1 MVAVKKMKKRIAVV
15 SRMERAGGGSF
26 QYGASILEAVTKLP
40 QNEYEVCFWY
50 NSNSLDDFVKKLC
63 CQHAK
68 PNWLYVQFFRVIR
81 KIANI
86 ANKVLKS
93 ARIENWVEY
102 DALIRAVRAWKPD
115 VCISLE
121 QTYNPLSKEVRVIG
135 PVHDLMHRYETLFPE
150 IAAPAEYALREKT
163 FGRHAKHAAA
173 VLVDSAIGKAQLIE
187 SYGVAENRVHILPFI
202 PSPLLTESSGRPASF
217 ATITAPFIFYPAQFW
232 PHKNHMA
239 IIQAIAMLPENLPL
253 HCVFVGTTDKEAFVP
268 VREAMEKAG
277 LRERVHILGYVS
289 DADVAWFYKNA
300 FALVMATFCGP
311 TNIPPLE
318 AMQYGC
324 PVIVSEV
331 YGMPEQ
337 CGDAALYIDPRK
349 PEQIV
354 EALCRIATEPGL
366 RDSLIE
372 KGYARSARWTKKD
385 FQKRFLEILQ
395 SVCSAPFHTPEN

>member
-150 IAAPAEYALREKT
+150 IAAPAEYSLREKT

>member
-1 MVAVKKMKKRIAVV
+1 MKKRIAVV

-26 QYGASILEAVTKLP
+26 QYGASILEAVTKLS
-40 QNEYEVCFWY
+40 QTEYEVCFWY
-50 NSNSLDDFVKKLC
+50 HSNSLDDFVKRLC
-63 CQHAK
+63 CQHAR
-68 PNWLYVQFFRVIR
+68 PNWFSVQFFRVVR

-93 ARIENWVEY
+93 TRIESWVEY
-102 DALIRAVRAWKPD
+102 DALIRAVRSWKPD

-121 QTYNPLSKEVRVIG
+121 QTYNPLSKKVRVIG
-135 PVHDLMHRYETLFPE
+135 PVHDLMHRYETRFPE
-150 IAAPAEYALREKT
+150 ISAPAEFSARERM
-163 FGRHAKHAAA
+163 FGRHAKYAAA
-173 VLVDSAIGKAQLIE
+173 VLVDSAIGKKQLIE
-187 SYGVAENRVHILPFI
+187 CYGVAESKVHILPFI
-202 PSPLLTESSGRPASF
+202 PSPLLTKPADRPSST
-217 ATITAPFIFYPAQFW
+217 ATINAPFIFYPAQFW

-239 IIQAIAMLPENLPL
+239 IIRAIAMLPEDLPL

-268 VREAMEKAG
+268 VREAIEKAG
-277 LRERVHILGYVS
+277 LSERVHILGYVS

-324 PVIVSEV
+324 PVVASAV

-349 PEQIV
+349 PEQIA
-354 EALCRIATEPGL
+354 EALCRMATEPGL
-366 RDSLIE
+366 RESLIE
-372 KGYARSARWTKKD
+372 KGFARSAQWTKED

-395 SVCSAPFHTPEN
+395 SVSSAPFQASEN

>member
-1 MVAVKKMKKRIAVV
+1 MDGIAKMKPRIAVV

-26 QYGASILEAVTKLP
+26 QYGIAILEAVTNLP

-68 PNWLYVQFFRVIR
+68 PSWLSVQFFRVVR
-81 KIANI
+81 KISNI
-86 ANKVLKS
+86 ANKILKS
-93 ARIENWVEY
+93 TRIENWVEY
-102 DALIRAVRAWKPD
+102 DPLIRAVRAWKPD

-150 IAAPAEYALREKT
+150 ISAPAEYAMRERT

-187 SYGVAENRVHILPFI
+187 SYGVAENMVHILPFI
-202 PSPLLTESSGRPASF
+202 PSPLLAEPADRPASF
-217 ATITAPFIFYPAQFW
+217 ATINAPFIFYPAQFW

-239 IIQAIAMLPENLPL
+239 IIRAISLLPESLPL

-268 VREAMEKAG
+268 VQDAIKKAG
-277 LRERVHILGYVS
+277 LSERVHILGYVS

-300 FALVMATFCGP
+300 FALVMPTFFGP

-324 PVIVSEV
+324 PVVASAV

-349 PEQIV
+349 PEQIAD
-354 EALCRIATEPGL
+354 ALCRIATEPGL
-366 RDSLIE
+366 RESLIE
-372 KGYARSARWTKKD
+372 NGYARSAQWTKKD
-385 FQKRFLEILQ
+385 FQKKFLEILH
-395 SVCSAPFHTPEN
+395 SVCSAPFRASPN